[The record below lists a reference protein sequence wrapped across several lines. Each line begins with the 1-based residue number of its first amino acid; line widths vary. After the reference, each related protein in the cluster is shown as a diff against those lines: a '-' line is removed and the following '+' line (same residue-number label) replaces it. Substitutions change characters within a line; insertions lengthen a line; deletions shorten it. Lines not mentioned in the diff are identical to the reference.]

1 MTERA
6 EGTERAE
13 RTERAEGPERAE
25 GANRA
30 GRREWIGLGVLAL
43 PCLLYAMDLTVL
55 NLAIPAISRSLRPSG
70 VELLWIVDIYGFVL
84 AGSLI
89 TMGTLGD
96 RIGRRRLL
104 LAGAAGFAGASVL
117 AAYSVSPAMLIA
129 ARALLGVA
137 GATLAPS
144 TLSLI
149 RSMFPDPGQ
158 RRIAVGVWISSF
170 SAGGAAGPLIGGLL
184 LEWFWWG
191 SVFLL
196 AVPLM
201 GLLLVLGPLLLPE
214 YRDPEPGRLDLLSAA
229 LSLAAVLA
237 LIFGLKQ
244 LADGGGPGWLAA
256 LAILAGLAA
265 GTVFIR
271 RQHRL
276 ADPLLDLRLFRRP
289 GFTTALGTNMVSF
302 FTGFG
307 VLLFIGQYL
316 QLVLGLSPLAA
327 GLWMLPSSAGFIAG
341 SMLTPLLARRARP
354 AFVMAAGFGLS
365 AVGFGLLT
373 QLGTGRPAG
382 LALLVTGSV
391 VFSVALAPVDTLA
404 TDLVVAAVPEERAGA
419 ATAITETSAE
429 IGGAL
434 GIALLGV
441 AGTAVYRSRVAGAVP
456 AGVPAQAAHAAR
468 DTLGGAVATAGQLP
482 GPVGAAL
489 AAAARQSFGSGLH
502 LVFAICAL
510 ITLTAALAA
519 VTVLRRPAPASAD
532 ARSGP

>member
-1 MTERA
+1 MTE
-6 EGTERAE
+6 
-13 RTERAEGPERAE
+13 
-25 GANRA
+25 RA

-55 NLAIPAISRSLRPSG
+55 NLAVPAISRSLRPSS

-104 LAGAAGFAGASVL
+104 LTGAAGFAAASVL
-117 AAYSVSPAMLIA
+117 AAYSTSPAMLIA
-129 ARALLGVA
+129 ARALLGVT

-149 RSMFPDPGQ
+149 RSMFPDEGQ

-184 LEWFWWG
+184 LQWFWWG

-201 GLLLVLGPLLLPE
+201 ALLLVLGPLLLPE
-214 YRDPEPGRLDLLSAA
+214 FRDPQPGRLDLPSAA
-229 LSLAAVLA
+229 LSLVAVLA
-237 LIFGLKQ
+237 VIYGLKQ
-244 LADGGGPGWLAA
+244 SAEGSGPGWVAA
-256 LAILAGLAA
+256 LAIVAGAAA
-265 GTVFIR
+265 GAVFVR
-271 RQHRL
+271 RQRRL

-289 GFTTALGTNMVSF
+289 GFTTALGTNVVSF

-307 VLLFIGQYL
+307 VLLFTGQYL

-341 SMLTPLLARRARP
+341 SMLTPMLARWARP
-354 AFVMAAGFGLS
+354 AVVMAAGLGLA

-373 QLGTGRPAG
+373 QLGTGRTAG

-404 TDLVVAAVPEERAGA
+404 TDLAVAAVPEERAGA

-441 AGTAVYRSRVAGAVP
+441 AGTAVYRSRVAGSVP
-456 AGVPAQAAHAAR
+456 AGVPPPAAHAAR
-468 DTLGGAVATAGQLP
+468 DTLGGAVAAAGPLP
-482 GPVGAAL
+482 DRIGAAL
-489 AAAARQSFGSGLH
+489 VSAARASFGSGLH
-502 LVFAICAL
+502 VVFAICAGVSL
-510 ITLTAALAA
+510 AAAVAA
-519 VTVLRRPAPASAD
+519 VTRLRRLA
-532 ARSGP
+532 AR

>member
-1 MTERA
+1 VTVRPGAWRA
-6 EGTERAE
+6 
-13 RTERAEGPERAE
+13 
-25 GANRA
+25 GASRA
-30 GRREWIGLGVLAL
+30 GRREWAGLGVLAL
-43 PCLLYAMDLTVL
+43 PCVLYAMDLTVL
-55 NLAIPAISRSLRPSG
+55 NLAVPAISRSLRPSS

-84 AGSLI
+84 AGSLL

-117 AAYSVSPAMLIA
+117 AAYSTSPAMLIA

-196 AVPLM
+196 AVPIM
-201 GLLLVLGPLLLPE
+201 ALLLVLGPLLLPE
-214 YRDPEPGRLDLLSAA
+214 FRDPEPGRLDLPSAA

-237 LIFGLKQ
+237 LIYGLKQ
-244 LADGGGPGWLAA
+244 SAEGGGPGWVAM
-256 LAILAGLAA
+256 LAIAA
-265 GTVFIR
+265 GVAAGAAFVF
-271 RQHRL
+271 RQQRL
-276 ADPLLDLRLFRRP
+276 ANPLLDLRLFRLP
-289 GFTTALGTNMVSF
+289 GFTTALGTNVISF

-307 VLLFIGQYL
+307 ALLFTSQYL

-354 AFVMAAGFGLS
+354 AFVMASGLGLA

-373 QLGTGRPAG
+373 QLGTGRTAG

-404 TDLVVAAVPEERAGA
+404 TDLAVAAVPEERAGA

-441 AGTAVYRSRVAGAVP
+441 AGTAVYRSRIGGAVP
-456 AGVPAQAAHAAR
+456 AGVPARAARAAH
-468 DTLGGAVATAGQLP
+468 DTLGGAVAAAGPLP
-482 GPVGAAL
+482 GRAGAAL
-489 AAAARQSFGSGLH
+489 VSAARQSFGPALH
-502 LVFAICAL
+502 VVFAISAIL
-510 ITLTAALAA
+510 SLAA
-519 VTVLRRPAPASAD
+519 AMAVVTLLRPSR
-532 ARSGP
+532 G

>member
-1 MTERA
+1 MRS
-6 EGTERAE
+6 GVS
-13 RTERAEGPERAE
+13 
-25 GANRA
+25 RA
-30 GRREWIGLGVLAL
+30 GRREWMGLGVLAL
-43 PCLLYAMDLTVL
+43 PCVLYAMDLTVL
-55 NLAIPAISRSLRPSG
+55 NLAVPAISRSLRPSS

-104 LAGAAGFAGASVL
+104 LTGAAGFAGASVL
-117 AAYSVSPAMLIA
+117 AAYSTSPAMLIA

-191 SVFLL
+191 SVFLV

-201 GLLLVLGPLLLPE
+201 ALLLVLGPLLLPE
-214 YRDPEPGRLDLLSAA
+214 FRDPEPGRLDLPSAA

-237 LIFGLKQ
+237 VIYGLKQ
-244 LADGGGPGWLAA
+244 SADGSGPGRVAVPVLVV
-256 LAILAGLAA
+256 GVAA
-265 GTVFIR
+265 GAAFVYRQR
-271 RQHRL
+271 RL
-276 ADPLLDLRLFRRP
+276 TDPLLDLRLFRLP
-289 GFTTALGTNMVSF
+289 GFTAALGTNLVSF

-307 VLLFIGQYL
+307 VLLFTAQYL
-316 QLVLGLSPLAA
+316 QLVLRLSPLAA

-341 SMLTPLLARRARP
+341 SLLTPVLARRARP
-354 AFVMAAGFGLS
+354 VFVMACGLGL
-365 AVGFGLLT
+365 AAAGFGLLT
-373 QLGTGRPAG
+373 QLSTSRTAG

-404 TDLVVAAVPEERAGA
+404 TDLALAAVPEERAGA

-456 AGVPAQAAHAAR
+456 AGVPAHAARAAR
-468 DTLGGAVATAGQLP
+468 DTLGGAVAAAGQLP
-482 GPVGAAL
+482 ARAGAAL
-489 AAAARQSFGSGLH
+489 ASAARQSFDSGLH
-502 LVFAICAL
+502 VAFAISAIL
-510 ITLTAALAA
+510 SLTAAVAA
-519 VTVLRRPAPASAD
+519 ITLLRHPAGAAPAPPATHAD
-532 ARSGP
+532 ASTRY

>member
-1 MTERA
+1 MTARS
-6 EGTERAE
+6 
-13 RTERAEGPERAE
+13 
-25 GANRA
+25 GASRA
-30 GRREWIGLGVLAL
+30 GRREWTGLAVLAL
-43 PCLLYAMDLTVL
+43 PCLLYSMDLTVL
-55 NLAIPAISRSLRPSG
+55 NLAVPAISRSLRPSS

-117 AAYSVSPAMLIA
+117 AAYSTSAPMLIA

-149 RSMFPDPGQ
+149 RSMFLDPDQ

-170 SAGGAAGPLIGGLL
+170 SAGAAAGPLIGGLL

-201 GLLLVLGPLLLPE
+201 ALLLVMGPLLLPE
-214 YRDPEPGRLDLLSAA
+214 FRDPAPGRLDLPSAA

-237 LIFGLKQ
+237 LIYGLKQ
-244 LADGGGPGWLAA
+244 SAEGSGPRWV
-256 LAILAGLAA
+256 AILAIAA
-265 GTVFIR
+265 GVATGATFGY

-276 ADPLLDLRLFRRP
+276 ADPLLDLRLFRLP
-289 GFTTALGTNMVSF
+289 GFTTALGTNVVSF
-302 FTGFG
+302 FIGFG
-307 VLLFIGQYL
+307 VLLFTGQYL

-341 SMLTPLLARRARP
+341 SMLTPVLARRARP
-354 AFVMAAGFGLS
+354 AFVMASGLGLAAAGL
-365 AVGFGLLT
+365 GLLT
-373 QLGTGRPAG
+373 QLGTSRATG

-404 TDLVVAAVPEERAGA
+404 TDMAVAAVPQDRAGA

-441 AGTAVYRSRVAGAVP
+441 AGTAVYRIRVAGSVP
-456 AGVPAQAAHAAR
+456 AGVPAHAAQAAR
-468 DTLGGAVATAGQLP
+468 DTLGGAMVAAGQLP
-482 GPVGAAL
+482 NRVGAAL
-489 AAAARQSFGSGLH
+489 ASVARQSFDSGLH
-502 LVFAICAL
+502 VVFAISGIL
-510 ITLTAALAA
+510 SLVAA
-519 VTVLRRPAPASAD
+519 VTAVTLLRHLHPAAAEEDPEAHPTP
-532 ARSGP
+532 SGPMQPGPIAEHAG